1 MDRATANP
9 PSRDFDATTAFYAP
23 LGFTTEY
30 RGDGWMI
37 LSRGTAVIEFFPH
50 PTLRPARSWFSACL
64 RLDDVAAFFDQVRAA
79 GIPDARRG
87 IPRFHPPAPMG
98 DMTIGAL
105 IDRDGSL
112 LRVIAN

>member
-1 MDRATANP
+1 MDRATANL

-23 LGFTTEY
+23 LGFTTQY
-30 RGDGWMI
+30 RGDAWMI

-64 RLDDVAAFFDQVRAA
+64 RLDDVDSFFDQARAA

-98 DMTIGAL
+98 ELTIGAL